1 MNKGLLILFPLL
13 LSSTYTLAE
22 LGKFE
27 KAVSDEDV
35 KWLIN
40 DSNIKAL
47 NCASFTQY
55 SELENIKG
63 YSITVKNRSFN
74 KTPLLP
80 EGKVQCYISRDSE
93 EDKTA
98 SIVSKETG
106 FLDGVSYSISLDGA
120 DVVGTI
126 GDHSDQERYTWDLEC
141 EQRQNGVSICF
152 VGYES
157 YRFYIQRIP
166 KLSADI
172 PAGYIISNGKT
183 MFRPIIEITLDGK
196 EIKAKNESPVLVG
209 KQAKELVDG
218 LKSTSSLKVL
228 YKTPS
233 DRIVETS
240 FEPQEIANVEVAI
253 KILNAAYD
261 AYNK

>member
-1 MNKGLLILFPLL
+1 MNKGLFILFPLL
-13 LSSTYTLAE
+13 LSSTCTVAE

-27 KAVSDEDV
+27 KAVSDDDV

-40 DSNIKAL
+40 NSNIKTL
-47 NCASFTQY
+47 SCDSFTQY
-55 SELENIKG
+55 YKIENIKD

-74 KTPLLP
+74 KNPLLP
-80 EGKVQCYISRDSE
+80 GGKVQCYISEDSE

-98 SIVSKETG
+98 SIASKETG
-106 FLDGVSYSISLDGA
+106 FLDGVRYSISLDNA

-126 GDHSDQERYTWDLEC
+126 GDHSDQERYTWSLEC
-141 EQRQNGVSICF
+141 EQRKNGVSICF

-157 YRFYIQRIP
+157 YHFYIQRVA

-172 PAGYIISNGKT
+172 PEGYIISNGKT

-196 EIKAKNESPVLVG
+196 MIKAENEFPILVG

-218 LKSTSSLKVL
+218 LKSTSSMKVL

-240 FEPQEIANVEVAI
+240 FDPQEIANVEVAI